1 MTNEGNNLEHL
12 EKYSFTGQKKFKSE
26 AVTGSKQNQMVSSA
40 AGLTVLMQY
49 SPNQGLLM

>member
-1 MTNEGNNLEHL
+1 MIKQEHSVSRPKEIQNL
-12 EKYSFTGQKKFKSE
+12 

-40 AGLTVLMQY
+40 VGPTVLMQY